1 MLAMLKVTDNSAMFI
16 PPELYSSFILKLPHD
31 HRNLRRQFV
40 TFCDKDVNKDWLSLV
55 GFS

>member
-31 HRNLRRQFV
+31 HRNPRRQFV